1 MTQVLLNL
9 YMEVL
14 TRPRPHL
21 RYLLNQK
28 IDLRKPRLVFNFVIR
43 DSNMGNFMPL
53 QDYGVVAC
61 PKKIAKEL
69 HGAVNY
75 KLVMVL
81 IMMFS
86 YPSPTPSDLKS
97 HPFGQTFHFFHLEFL
112 TGPCQEGISFSTR
125 G

>member
-14 TRPRPHL
+14 TRPIPHL
-21 RYLLNQK
+21 QYLLNQK

-61 PKKIAKEL
+61 P
-69 HGAVNY
+69 
-75 KLVMVL
+75 
-81 IMMFS
+81 
-86 YPSPTPSDLKS
+86 
-97 HPFGQTFHFFHLEFL
+97 
-112 TGPCQEGISFSTR
+112 
-125 G
+125 